1 MTSKISDL
9 TDSQTIPDNADADLV
24 ALNSADF
31 KARLLALD
39 LRSDFKITYSLQLEN
54 VVRSFLKTRKKSFE
68 RLLVKS
74 NYYEPLFENIFVA
87 NNIPSEIKYM
97 AIVESAFNVNAVSK
111 MGATGIWQ
119 FMKPTAQQ
127 YGVLVN
133 SYVDNRRNPMQ
144 ATIAAAVF
152 MNDLFKMF
160 GDWSL
165 VLAAYNCGSGNVQ
178 KAIKKAGGKANFESI
193 AMYFPKETQAYIPAF
208 LATMYVCE
216 YATTHGIRL
225 MANNS
230 DFADTHLMLVDRAID
245 LKLMA
250 ISLGISVDEL
260 RELNPDFNV
269 DVIPFNFS
277 KNYSVRVPSNKL
289 ALLQDLKYRDG
300 NNNYAQIIFDAVDI
314 TSKSKRKVTI
324 HQAIKIPQHKIAVNK
339 AIANLSANIDIETA
353 LKFEKA
359 AIQRNSNHV
368 YVVLNNES
376 LRDIALKFNMTEA
389 DLHLANNLK
398 YNTVVEGQK
407 LVIQTSG
414 QFSARNEQVV
424 V

>member
-1 MTSKISDL
+1 M
-9 TDSQTIPDNADADLV
+9 
-24 ALNSADF
+24 
-31 KARLLALD
+31 
-39 LRSDFKITYSLQLEN
+39 
-54 VVRSFLKTRKKSFE
+54 
-68 RLLVKS
+68 KS

-87 NNIPSEIKYM
+87 NNILSEIKYM
-97 AIVESAFNVNAVSK
+97 AMVESAFNVNAVSK

-178 KAIKKAGGKANFESI
+178 KAIKKAGSKANFESI
-193 AMYFPKETQAYIPAF
+193 AKYLPKETQAYILAF

-230 DFADTHLMLVDRAID
+230 DFADTHLMLLDRAID

-269 DVIPFNFS
+269 DVIPLNFQ
-277 KNYSVRVPSNKL
+277 K
-289 ALLQDLKYRDG
+289 
-300 NNNYAQIIFDAVDI
+300 
-314 TSKSKRKVTI
+314 TI
-324 HQAIKIPQHKIAVNK
+324 
-339 AIANLSANIDIETA
+339 L
-353 LKFEKA
+353 
-359 AIQRNSNHV
+359 
-368 YVVLNNES
+368 
-376 LRDIALKFNMTEA
+376 
-389 DLHLANNLK
+389 
-398 YNTVVEGQK
+398 
-407 LVIQTSG
+407 
-414 QFSARNEQVV
+414 
-424 V
+424 